1 MARKERFAGL
11 LIIIFSGVATYLAIQ
26 LPMGSA
32 TKPGPGIFPLLL
44 GLVIGLLSL
53 LLILKNLRSRRRLG
67 DRGIDKDVPT
77 GKWRVVYLLGSLF
90 LYVLLIQ
97 PIGFLISTWIFLIG
111 LKPIIKKRWVPVLL
125 GSFFISVVL
134 FFCFNYLL
142 KVQLP
147 MGILAK

>member
-1 MARKERFAGL
+1 MAKKERIAGL
-11 LIIIFSGVATYLAIQ
+11 LIFIFCGGTTYLAIH

-32 TKPGPGIFPLLL
+32 AKPGPGIFPLLL
-44 GLVIGLLSL
+44 SLVIGCLSL
-53 LLILKNLRSRRRLG
+53 LLILKNLRSQRKLG
-67 DRGIDKDVPT
+67 ERDTDKEVPP

-90 LYVLLIQ
+90 LYVFLPQ
-97 PIGFLISTWIFLIG
+97 PIGFLVSTWIFLIG